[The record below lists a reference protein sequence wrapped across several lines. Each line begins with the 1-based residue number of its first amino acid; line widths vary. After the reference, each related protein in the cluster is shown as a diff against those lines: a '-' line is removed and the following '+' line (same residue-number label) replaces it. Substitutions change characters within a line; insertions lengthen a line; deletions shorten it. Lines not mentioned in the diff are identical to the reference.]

1 MNKKLIVL
9 FCSVFSLVIGFSSE
23 TKGYQI
29 KIEVKDATFNQLYL
43 LGYYGGESFI
53 LDSSYSKKGTF
64 VFSKKDQV
72 EEGIYSLISNT
83 QIYLF
88 DIMISASRKLEIVTQ
103 QTNPLQYQKITKNN
117 ENIVFFEY
125 QKAVI
130 YQEDISPF
138 IDTSPD
144 TFLSNYVRAKHIPD
158 FNIHFDDILSG
169 FDTLTF
175 DHINQLILDHHFDQ
189 IHLQDPRLL
198 RTPLKLDVE
207 YYFVSL
213 FDSMSPEEVDCVQYI
228 DLFFSRTIDT
238 NSRPIDLETQF
249 FYLKKVMQLYLYN
262 NPKFDPI
269 FVYLYDQYYHPEQ
282 DQWNIFSDSDQRI
295 FSNIV
300 ERKRRTLP
308 GHEILPVEAFD
319 LQKSKVSSS
328 ELSCDYIIL
337 WFWDPDCEHCLHETP
352 VLYDFYKRYHTQ
364 YNFEVIAISVT
375 DDYDRWVKFIQTNQM
390 DWINLSYAMGDPNY
404 DFIDYFDL
412 LATPGIFV
420 IDKKH
425 EIKARQ
431 FPLTKLEQIFEN
443 LKK

>member
-1 MNKKLIVL
+1 MKKKLIILICSIFLL
-9 FCSVFSLVIGFSSE
+9 FFGFASE
-23 TKGYQI
+23 TNGYRI
-29 KIEVKDATFNQLYL
+29 KIKIKDASFNQLYL

-53 LDSSYSKKGTF
+53 LDSSYSRNGTF
-64 VFSKKDQV
+64 IFSKKDQV
-72 EEGIYSLISNT
+72 EEGIYSIISNT

-88 DIMISASRKLEIVTQ
+88 DIMISASRRLEIVTQ
-103 QTNPLQYQKITKNN
+103 QTNPLQYQKINENN

-125 QKAVI
+125 QKAVN

-138 IDTSPD
+138 IDTSPG
-144 TFLSNYVRAKHIPD
+144 TFLSNYVRAKHISD

-175 DHINQLILDHHFDQ
+175 DHINQMILNHHFDQ
-189 IHLQDPRLL
+189 IHLQDRRLL
-198 RTPLKLDVE
+198 RTPLKLDME

-213 FDSMSPEEVDCVQYI
+213 FDSMSPEEVDCIHYI
-228 DLFFSRTIDT
+228 DLFFSRTLDS
-238 NSRPIDLETQF
+238 NSRPIDLETQL

-262 NPKFDPI
+262 NPKFDPL

-308 GHEILPVEAFD
+308 GHKIDPIEGYDFYKNVI
-319 LQKSKVSSS
+319 SSDQ
-328 ELSCDYIIL
+328 LGCDYVII
-337 WFWDPDCEHCLHETP
+337 WFWDPDCEHCLNETP

-375 DDYDRWVKFIQTNQM
+375 DDYDRWVKFIQTNQL

-412 LATPGIFV
+412 LATPGIFIV
-420 IDKKH
+420 DKNH

-431 FPLTKLEQIFEN
+431 FPLTKLNEIFKG
-443 LKK
+443 LK